1 MAFPRCRPNIIFL
14 AILIAAELTILE
26 IFNSQEIFAI
36 HTNVAIFFLYLGL
49 LTSKPARV
57 QVACGGQN
65 HPPRKR
71 CDVDSRIVKISN
83 RNHDETMIQLAISGV
98 INDKIQLRKMGGIV
112 TDEDF
117 DVKMVETK

>member
-1 MAFPRCRPNIIFL
+1 MFL

-49 LTSKPARV
+49 LTSKPTRV

-71 CDVDSRIVKISN
+71 CSVYSRITGSCCGITTVAFYVRLQVTKLYS
-83 RNHDETMIQLAISGV
+83 MGIQLV
-98 INDKIQLRKMGGIV
+98 INLSYQIFQGQ
-112 TDEDF
+112 
-117 DVKMVETK
+117 